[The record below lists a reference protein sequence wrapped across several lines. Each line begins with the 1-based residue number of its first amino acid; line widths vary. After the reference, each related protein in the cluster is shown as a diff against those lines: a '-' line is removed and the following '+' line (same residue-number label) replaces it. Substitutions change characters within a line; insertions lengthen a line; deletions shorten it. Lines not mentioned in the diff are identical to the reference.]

1 MAEAPPEKPKRDENM
16 WRQIGRYSHLGLVL
30 PASTV
35 VGLFIGAAL
44 DRWLG
49 TKWITLVG
57 LLFGAIA
64 GFVELIRAILRAS
77 KET

>member
-1 MAEAPPEKPKRDENM
+1 MASVPPEKRKSDENI
-16 WRQIGRYSHLGLVL
+16 WRQLGRYSHLGLVL

-35 VGLFIGAAL
+35 VGLLIGAAL

-57 LLFGAIA
+57 LLLGCVA

-77 KET
+77 KES

>member
-1 MAEAPPEKPKRDENM
+1 MSGAPTEKPKGDENI

-35 VGLFIGAAL
+35 VGLLIGAAL

-49 TKWITLVG
+49 TKWITLAG
-57 LLFGAIA
+57 LLLGCVA
-64 GFVELIRAILRAS
+64 GFIELIRAIVRAS
-77 KET
+77 KES

>member
-1 MAEAPPEKPKRDENM
+1 MAGVPPENRKGDENI

-35 VGLFIGAAL
+35 VGLLIGAAL

-49 TKWITLVG
+49 TKWITLAG

-77 KET
+77 KES